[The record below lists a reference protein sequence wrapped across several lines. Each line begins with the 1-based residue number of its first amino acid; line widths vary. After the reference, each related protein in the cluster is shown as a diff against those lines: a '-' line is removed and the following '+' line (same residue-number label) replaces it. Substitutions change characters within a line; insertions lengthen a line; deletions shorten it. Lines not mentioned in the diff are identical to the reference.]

1 MEKNH
6 KARVAALIITGINF
20 LIYLGLAALI
30 LYLIVVNDAFDAE
43 AVTLLGLQ
51 VFVYVFLFLA
61 LLFKNDNLL
70 LGVLVASLSYSVIT
84 CFSTDSTNIMALGTA
99 FGLGWSYGLSSVVS
113 LVADIAF
120 VVGTVI
126 LFYELLSGSGDSCSK
141 KTMIPFFIYLGL
153 SVVSLVFSFVYS
165 AQHSFQGFNVMPII
179 NILAALNSIFV
190 LYACF
195 YKKEEVED

>member
-84 CFSTDSTNIMALGTA
+84 CFSTDSTNIISLGTA

-141 KTMIPFFIYLGL
+141 KTM
-153 SVVSLVFSFVYS
+153 
-165 AQHSFQGFNVMPII
+165 
-179 NILAALNSIFV
+179 
-190 LYACF
+190 
-195 YKKEEVED
+195 KR